1 MQTKNWKQNYVV
13 PNGLLNYESH
23 HILIISYG
31 NRVMSYENHSSKQ
44 PLNMCQSYK
53 KVEILKANQVETLYA
68 FKKVLL
74 ISNNRSI
81 RL

>member
-1 MQTKNWKQNYVV
+1 
-13 PNGLLNYESH
+13 
-23 HILIISYG
+23 
-31 NRVMSYENHSSKQ
+31 MSYENHSSKQ
-44 PLNMCQSYK
+44 PLNMCQPYK
-53 KVEILKANQVETLYA
+53 KVEILKANQVETRYA